1 MEGKAVL
8 AGAEGA
14 VLTPHAEDKI
24 SKVKIILE
32 FNGSSECDYIIS

>member
-1 MEGKAVL
+1 ML

-24 SKVKIILE
+24 SETKIILE